1 MTKTDKSKED
11 RLKEG
16 ISLLKQML
24 NLIKDNEHPGYLE
37 LKAVITTWINDGK
50 AYDGKIEF
58 YDHQRYAEVSLPRTA
73 NKAATVGFK
82 AIKQRNS
89 ELYEE

>member
-1 MTKTDKSKED
+1 MTKTEKSKED

-16 ISLLKQML
+16 INLLKQML
-24 NLIKDNEHPGYLE
+24 DLIKDKEHPAYLE

-58 YDHQRYAEVSLPRTA
+58 YDFDRIADISLPRTA
-73 NKAATVGFK
+73 NKSASIGWLVK
-82 AIKQRNS
+82 K
-89 ELYEE
+89 